1 MIEWNQAFGL
11 VLGDSWVGG
20 TLLAELVG
28 NGDTDV
34 DPLAPLL
41 EGELLVAKLA
51 AGWRV
56 WRGEAFWGTTELLLM
71 GPPITPNPNNKIKT
85 INAKP
90 IRIPATQ
97 QHVLHKGYYD
107 PL

>member
-1 MIEWNQAFGL
+1 ML
-11 VLGDSWVGG
+11 V
-20 TLLAELVG
+20 ELVG
-28 NGDTDV
+28 RGDTDV

-41 EGELLVAKLA
+41 WGEELLVARL
-51 AGWRV
+51 AGWGA
-56 WRGEAFWGTTELLLM
+56 WRGEAFWGATGLLLM

-97 QHVLHKGYYD
+97 QHVLHKGSYE